1 MKLWRSMAMNAIYL
15 NPQLLALGLIFCLIQ
30 IREIEVGEFG
40 FFTCLLVE
48 CTMNLWRSMAMNAMV

>member
-1 MKLWRSMAMNAIYL
+1 MAMNAIYL
-15 NPQLLALGLIFCLIQ
+15 NPQLLVLGLIFCLIQ

-48 CTMNLWRSMAMNAMV
+48 CTINLWRSMAMNAIV